1 MKRYY
6 LSFGMMLACALALVS
21 CTKEIENPLE
31 NEGENNVEVEEGVPF
46 SVFAFSDQ
54 TKTTIEG
61 FATSW
66 TASDAINLFHA
77 EAAASSYVSDGAFS
91 ISAEDL
97 SAGIFKGTLAS
108 ALEGGKSYDWY
119 AIYPYTSFAS
129 TPATRTEGSAIIG
142 SAHDGNQT

>member
-6 LSFGMMLACALALVS
+6 LSFGMMLACVLALVN

-54 TKTTIEG
+54 TKTTIED

-77 EAAASSYVSDGAFS
+77 EAATSSYVSDGDFS

-97 SAGIFKGTLAS
+97 STGIFRGTLAS
-108 ALEGGKSYDWY
+108 AL
-119 AIYPYTSFAS
+119 
-129 TPATRTEGSAIIG
+129 
-142 SAHDGNQT
+142 